1 MVMNGVIPK
10 RQAPQKLNEDV
21 DMENTMC
28 MCRQTPHRTGF
39 TKRGSHGADFRAY
52 LEVSM

>member
-10 RQAPQKLNEDV
+10 RQAPHRLNEDV
-21 DMENTMC
+21 DMENPMC
-28 MCRQTPHRTGF
+28 VCRQAPHRTVF
-39 TKRGSHGADFRAY
+39 TKGGSHSADFRAY